1 MIRVGDGRKSDSW
14 AEINVVVDIFRS
26 TTTIPMI
33 LAGGARYIL
42 PFRDVR
48 KAIEFKRKNP
58 EIVLVGEKYGIKP
71 PYFDYDNSPAE
82 VSAADLSGKVVAF
95 TSTNGTYVLSRI
107 KQGRVLFSSYV
118 NLSATVS
125 VIRKQQD
132 VLILPSN
139 RPIGKAQEDILFANL
154 LKLMAEGQKVDL
166 EEYTRKTA
174 EINRNII
181 AGVSERDLEFC
192 LKVDYTGIVPEY
204 IDGRIV
210 QSPDS
215 GENGRTA

>member
-1 MIRVGDGRKSDSW
+1 MIRIGDGRKSDSW

-33 LAGGARYIL
+33 LFRGAKYIL

-48 KAIEFKRKNP
+48 KAIEFKRRNP
-58 EIVLVGEKYGIKP
+58 GTILVGEKYGIKP

-82 VSAADLSGKVVAF
+82 IAEADLSGKVVAF

-107 KQGRVLFSSYV
+107 RSGRIIFSSYV
-118 NLSATVS
+118 NLSATVAM
-125 VIRKQQD
+125 IRSQRD

-139 RPIGKAQEDILFANL
+139 RPIGKAPEDILFANL
-154 LKLMAEGQKVDL
+154 LKLMAEGHEVDVS
-166 EEYTRKTA
+166 EYTRKTE

-181 AGVSERDLEFC
+181 AGVGERDLEFC
-192 LKVDYTGIVPEY
+192 LRVDHTNIVPEY

-215 GENGRTA
+215 VALTDA